1 MGPLY
6 KYIGTDLVNEVA
18 CRHAVTICSAIS
30 TSVDNGGSGGDDVK
44 KDYLRRI
51 PGSLV
56 LRKEDLFVVIVVRH
70 PSCFSIVRPGRLA
83 KKSES
88 VIESYDR
95 AAQRRNESK
104 VHAGR
109 PA

>member
-1 MGPLY
+1 M
-6 KYIGTDLVNEVA
+6 
-18 CRHAVTICSAIS
+18 TICSAIS
-30 TSVDNGGSGGDDVK
+30 AASTSVDKFGGGGSGGDDVK